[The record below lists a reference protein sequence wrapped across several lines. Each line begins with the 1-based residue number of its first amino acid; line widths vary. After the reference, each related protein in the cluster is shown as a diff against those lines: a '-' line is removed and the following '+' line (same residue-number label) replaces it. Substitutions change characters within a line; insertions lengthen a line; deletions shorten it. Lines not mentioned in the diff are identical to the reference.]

1 MKRKNMFLTV
11 VLLVLIVGCERNK
24 QSDNEI
30 ITVDVLK
37 VYPTKE
43 LFLQDFMDVE
53 YIALETTDEFLTQGV
68 VLDVGEKY
76 LLVKNRNQDGD
87 IFIFDRKTGKGLR
100 KLNRQGQGPEE
111 YARIRGI
118 ILDEDKNEIF
128 VNSLGNKILVYDLQG
143 KFKRCLDLHREVSS
157 VFDYDETNLICYDMS
172 DYYNKGKNRSKPY
185 HLLVS
190 KQDGSVVRE
199 ILLPFETIH
208 TPIVNKGG
216 NFVANYSYQ
225 VRPTRGKWILM
236 DPSTDTLYNYVK
248 GTVEPFLVRTP
259 PIHAMMPEVYL
270 YMGISTDR
278 YDFMQTVENVFDF
291 EKGNG
296 FDTDELVYDR
306 EERKVFR
313 AVVYNA
319 DYVEKKPVA
328 MTGNPVNREIES
340 VTTLNAFRLIE
351 LYRKD
356 QLKDGRLK
364 EIASHLHEEDNPVI
378 MLVKQKN

>member
-11 VLLVLIVGCERNK
+11 VLLILIVGCERDK

-30 ITVDVLK
+30 ITVDVSE

-43 LFLQDFMDVE
+43 LILQDFMNVE
-53 YIALETTDEFLTQGV
+53 YIALETTDEFLTQGLV
-68 VLDVGEKY
+68 SAVGEKY
-76 LLVKNRNQDGD
+76 LLIKNRNRDGD

-100 KLNRQGQGPEE
+100 KINRQGQGPEE
-111 YARIRGI
+111 YARIREI
-118 ILDEDKNEIF
+118 VLDEENSEIF
-128 VNSLGNKILVYDLQG
+128 VYSLGNKILVYDLDG
-143 KFKRCLDLHREVSS
+143 KFKRRLNLNQEVSS
-157 VFDYDETNLICYDMS
+157 VFDYDENNLICYDMS
-172 DYYNKGKNRSKPY
+172 DYYNKGKNRTKPY
-185 HLLVS
+185 HMLLS
-190 KQDGSVVRE
+190 KRDGSIVRE
-199 ILLPFETIH
+199 ILLPFETIN
-208 TPIVNKGG
+208 TPIVNKEG

-225 VRPTRGKWILM
+225 IRPTHGKWILM
-236 DPSTDTLYNYVK
+236 DTSTGTLYNYEN
-248 GTVEPFLVRTP
+248 GTLEPFLVRTP
-259 PIHAMMPEVYL
+259 SIHAMMPEVYL

-296 FDTDELVYDR
+296 FDTDEIVYDR
-306 EERKVFR
+306 EEKKLFR
-313 AVVYNA
+313 SVVYNA
-319 DYVEKKPVA
+319 DYVEKRPVA
-328 MTGNPVNREIES
+328 MTGNPVNREIEA

-351 LYRKD
+351 FYQKN

>member
-11 VLLVLIVGCERNK
+11 VLLILIVGCERDK

-30 ITVDVLK
+30 ITVDVSK

-53 YIALETTDEFLTQGV
+53 YIALETTDEFLTQGLV
-68 VLDVGEKY
+68 SAVGEKY
-76 LLVKNRNQDGD
+76 LLIKNRNQDGD

-100 KLNRQGQGPEE
+100 KINRQGQGPKE
-111 YARIRGI
+111 YTRIRGI
-118 ILDEDKNEIF
+118 VLDEENSEIF
-128 VNSLGNKILVYDLQG
+128 VYSFGNKILVYDLYG
-143 KFKRCLDLHREVSS
+143 KFKRRLNLNQEVSS
-157 VFDYDETNLICYDMS
+157 VFDYDENNLICYDMS
-172 DYYNKGKNRSKPY
+172 DYYNKGKNRTKPY
-185 HLLVS
+185 HMLLS
-190 KQDGSVVRE
+190 KRDGSIVRE
-199 ILLPFETIH
+199 ILLPFETIN

-225 VRPTRGKWILM
+225 IRPTHDKWILM
-236 DPSTDTLYNYVK
+236 DTSTDTLYNYEN
-248 GTVEPFLVRTP
+248 GTLEPFLVRTP

-296 FDTDELVYDR
+296 FDTDEIVYDR
-306 EERKVFR
+306 EEKKLFK

-319 DYVEKKPVA
+319 DYVEKRLVA
-328 MTGNPVNREIES
+328 MTGNPVNREIEAA
-340 VTTLNAFRLIE
+340 TTLNAFRLIE
-351 LYRKD
+351 LYQKD